1 MTDSATREPDRGGA
15 VAAPPGPT
23 DGQCMIRPMAR
34 DRDVDVLV
42 VGGGPGGSTAAT
54 FLAKGGLSVA
64 LVERE
69 RFPRF
74 RVGES
79 LIPTCMAICERMGV
93 LDKVL
98 AHGFQMKFGA
108 TFHDQELDESSTFG
122 FRAGRPW
129 PAYTLDVHRA
139 EFDQILLEHA
149 AAQPGVTVCQPAAV
163 ADVAFDAEGVTARI
177 APGRGEPAAA
187 ERPGAHPREIRAGFL
202 VDASGRDAFLC
213 ARQGRRIPRPNLGKV
228 AVFAYFRGARRFP
241 GREEGH
247 VRIYIFPEGWFWYI
261 PLAHDETSVGCVLH
275 QRVVKARSGSM
286 EDLLT
291 EMIERC
297 HAVRDNVRGSERV
310 TPVYTVSNIAYS
322 VEPKIGDR
330 FVCVGDAMAFVDPIF
345 SPGVFLAMQ
354 SAELAA
360 PAVIRAFRDGRFSA
374 RRFRGYER
382 AVARGAQPFEQFIE
396 LFYDRAFLEVFL
408 RPRNV
413 LNMVD
418 AVTGVL
424 AGGSFGQ
431 LTRGLRMSLW
441 AFFQVV
447 KVMRW
452 RARRAGRVLESRL
465 EW

>member
-1 MTDSATREPDRGGA
+1 M
-15 VAAPPGPT
+15 
-23 DGQCMIRPMAR
+23 MRPMGRA
-34 DRDVDVLV
+34 RDVDVLV

-98 AHGFQMKFGA
+98 AHGFQTKYGA
-108 TFHDQELDESSTFG
+108 TFHDQEMGESSTFG
-122 FRAGRPW
+122 FRPGRPW

-149 AAQPGVTVCQPAAV
+149 AGQPGVTVCQPATV
-163 ADVAFDAEGVTARI
+163 EDVAFDADGVTARI
-177 APGRGEPAAA
+177 GPGRGER
-187 ERPGAHPREIRAGFL
+187 ELGGQPGRVGGHPKELRAGF
-202 VDASGRDAFLC
+202 VIDASGRDALLC
-213 ARQGRRIPRPNLGKV
+213 TRQGRRIPRPGLGKI

-241 GREEGH
+241 DREEGH

-275 QRVVKARSGSM
+275 QRVVKARAGSI
-286 EDLLT
+286 EDLFA
-291 EMIERC
+291 EMIQRC
-297 HAVRDNVRGSERV
+297 HAVRDNVHGSERV
-310 TPVYTVSNIAYS
+310 TEIHTVSNIAYS
-322 VEPKIGDR
+322 VEPKVGDR

-354 SAELAA
+354 SGELAA
-360 PAVIRAFRDGRFSA
+360 ASVIQAFRTGRFSA
-374 RRFRGYER
+374 RHFRGYER
-382 AVARGAQPFEQFIE
+382 AVRRGSRPFEQFIE

-408 RPRNV
+408 RPRNI

-431 LTRGLRMSLW
+431 LSRSLRFSLF

-452 RARRAGRVLESRL
+452 RARREGRVLESRL